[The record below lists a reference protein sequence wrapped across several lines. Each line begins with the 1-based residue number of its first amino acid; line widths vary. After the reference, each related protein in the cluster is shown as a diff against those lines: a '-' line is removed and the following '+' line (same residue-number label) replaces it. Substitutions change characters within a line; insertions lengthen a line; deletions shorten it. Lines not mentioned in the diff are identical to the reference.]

1 MKNLVMKLRKSEG
14 YVGVETMV
22 IAGLVVA
29 AGLIAMDVVLNT
41 MKDGATLAHG
51 DLKAVNMDGFTAAP
65 SVTP

>member
-29 AGLIAMDVVLNT
+29 AGLIAMDVVLST
-41 MKDGATLAHG
+41 MQDGANLAHT
-51 DLKAVNMDGFTAAP
+51 DLKAVDMNAFEIA
-65 SVTP
+65 